1 MRIAIAAMT
10 RDENANISRRGAR
23 ADCYLV
29 YDETGAL
36 CDVIENPFKDYD
48 RAVGLRVAD
57 YLSDKLVDAVVAAN
71 IGSGFERALDAKGLR
86 HVENEGVIKE
96 VAREL
101 AAKFASA

>member
-10 RDENANISRRGAR
+10 RDENANVSRRGAR

-36 CDVIENPFKDYD
+36 CDVVENPFKDYD

-57 YLSDKLVDAVVAAN
+57 YLADKLVDAVVAAH
-71 IGSGFERALDAKGLR
+71 IGSGFERALDAKAIR
-86 HVENEGVIKE
+86 HVESEGIISE
-96 VAREL
+96 VA
-101 AAKFASA
+101 KDFATRLEAG